1 MDSANSLRNLISI
14 IVTIIALGVAIGVG
28 LTILTSPASAYPTE
42 QEVQDLVEEYYSSH
56 TYIENVYDCSEM
68 SQDFWNMCYT
78 KGWTTEMGVR
88 EVKTLKDGTKVYHC
102 WVVVEVDDDT
112 WLAADPT
119 CGFTIKS
126 DEVVILSGVRK
137 SGAFYYTAQWFQDP
151 RELRNW
157 MLTNQIF

>member
-1 MDSANSLRNLISI
+1 
-14 IVTIIALGVAIGVG
+14 
-28 LTILTSPASAYPTE
+28 
-42 QEVQDLVEEYYSSH
+42 YSSH
-56 TYIENVYDCSEM
+56 TYVENVYDCSEM

-88 EVKTLKDGTKVYHC
+88 EVKTLKDGSVVYHC

-119 CGFTIKS
+119 CGFTVKS
-126 DEVVILSGVRK
+126 DEVIILSGVRK